1 MTDSGAQGACKGKV
15 ALVTG
20 GTAGIGLVT
29 ARELAARG
37 AAVIIVGRDAARG
50 AQAVAEIR
58 NRSGNPQ
65 VDFVQADLSAQAD
78 VRRVAQHVGETWP
91 ALDIL
96 VNNAG
101 AIFTERR
108 LSADGI
114 EMTLALN
121 HLNYFLLTNLLLDKL
136 RAAPAGRIVN
146 VASRAHEG
154 ARLYFDD
161 LQMARSYNGWAAYK
175 RSKLMN
181 IMFTYELDRRL
192 KARAEKRPEEGRVTV
207 NALHPGFVASS
218 FGTNNGMLFRL
229 ALRIA
234 MKVSAIDV
242 ESGARTSVHVAT
254 SPELADVSGRYFVK
268 SREAISSGESRDK
281 GAQAR
286 LWQESLRLTGLQ
298 AAKPVTAPP

>member
-1 MTDSGAQGACKGKV
+1 TDSGAQGACKGKV

-65 VDFVQADLSAQAD
+65 VDFMQADLSAQAD

-136 RAAPAGRIVN
+136 RAAPVGRIVN

-181 IMFTYELDRRL
+181 IMFTYE
-192 KARAEKRPEEGRVTV
+192 
-207 NALHPGFVASS
+207 
-218 FGTNNGMLFRL
+218 
-229 ALRIA
+229 
-234 MKVSAIDV
+234 
-242 ESGARTSVHVAT
+242 
-254 SPELADVSGRYFVK
+254 
-268 SREAISSGESRDK
+268 
-281 GAQAR
+281 
-286 LWQESLRLTGLQ
+286 
-298 AAKPVTAPP
+298 